1 MHKTKRRI
9 NLIKNTY
16 GDNMQTKLT
25 LRMESDL
32 INSAKTAAE
41 KKGKSLSKMVADYF
55 TLITKTEVEQKN
67 DIPPNVKALSGILKG
82 SGLDENAYKK
92 HLEEKYL

>member
-1 MHKTKRRI
+1 
-9 NLIKNTY
+9 
-16 GDNMQTKLT
+16 MQSKLT

-32 INSAKTAAE
+32 ISHAKEVAE

-55 TLITKTEVEQKN
+55 TLITKKEVNQNIEL
-67 DIPPNVKALSGILKG
+67 PPNVKALSGVLKG
-82 SGLDENAYKK
+82 CDLDEIDYKK